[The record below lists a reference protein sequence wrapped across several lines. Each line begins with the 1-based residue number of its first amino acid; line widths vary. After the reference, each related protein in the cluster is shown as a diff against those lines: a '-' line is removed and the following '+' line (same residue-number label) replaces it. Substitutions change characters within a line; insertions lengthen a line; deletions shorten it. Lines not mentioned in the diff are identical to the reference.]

1 MRSDL
6 TAAILVGG
14 RSSRFGADKALFEW
28 RGKTL
33 LSHVAGS
40 LMSEAGQLLVVAKD
54 PAPFAF
60 MEGGGVRVITDGR
73 PEPNPFW
80 GLLAALEA
88 LQTGWLFLCSCDVPL
103 LRPSLVGALCAA
115 KDGAL
120 AVAPQWGGA
129 PQPLAALYSKSA
141 LYAARQM
148 AAREANPSPKGLLH
162 LLAAR
167 LLREDEVMKADPR
180 GLSFMD
186 VDTRET
192 LDSLE
197 PFAEATDAL

>member
-14 RSSRFGADKALFEW
+14 RSSRFGADKALYEW

-33 LSHVAGS
+33 LSHVAGP
-40 LMSEAGQLLVVAKD
+40 LMSEAGELFIVAKD
-54 PAPFAF
+54 SAPFAF
-60 MEGGGVRVITDGR
+60 MKGERVKVITDGR

-103 LRPSLVGALCAA
+103 IRPALIRSLCAA
-115 KDGAL
+115 KEGAL
-120 AVAPQWGGA
+120 AVAPTWGGT
-129 PQPLAALYSKSA
+129 PQPLAALYSKNA
-141 LYAARQM
+141 LHAARQL
-148 AAREANPSPKGLLH
+148 AAREANPSPKRLLNI
-162 LLAAR
+162 LAAR
-167 LLREDEVMKADPR
+167 LLDEDAVKNADP
-180 GLSFMD
+180 GGFSFMD

-192 LDSLE
+192 LGSLE
-197 PFAEATDAL
+197 PFAEAPDAL